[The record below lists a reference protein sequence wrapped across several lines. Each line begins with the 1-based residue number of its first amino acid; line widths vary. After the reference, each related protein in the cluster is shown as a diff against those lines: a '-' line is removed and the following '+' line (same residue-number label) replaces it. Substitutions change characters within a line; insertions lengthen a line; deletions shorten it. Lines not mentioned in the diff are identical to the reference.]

1 MNGSRST
8 SPRPGDRSSLDAL
21 NRTIKGLE
29 SRIEGLMQASREP
42 RHAEAA
48 PLPRQL
54 AEDRTTTAPPLFPAS
69 PTPGSIDPLQEI
81 RNRQRMLAAARED
94 AVRAEPAAPP
104 AMPRPRLERRP
115 EARPAEP
122 HRPVPPQ
129 GATRASGDDIS
140 LREIAEAL
148 VSLRQELKQDIADGV
163 AQEMNALRAEVTSI
177 RSVAQEQQIGDA
189 LRHDLARLADGI
201 ETLGHRGGPEA
212 DALRREYDEL
222 RSVLEGLAREDSL
235 RHLDARWQGI
245 EDRIVDFDT
254 QELRED
260 LVGLAY
266 RIDDIK
272 NQLGS
277 MNNGPAVRGM
287 EQKLMAIAT
296 VMEQLGS
303 RMQPNDEALNEQFVL
318 LADRL
323 DEISRAI
330 AAGSRAAS
338 ASAADHTAF
347 QRLESRIA
355 GLSEQIDTMA
365 TSPRAESDEGLSE
378 RIEALS
384 GRIEQLSTEEVAL
397 RLEERLEQL
406 SQMLAQPS
414 RPDEQSGLTEYLAD
428 ISDKIDRL
436 GHGQINEALAERL
449 DYLAR
454 RIDEMDYNQSLQ
466 QPAAEQA
473 AIGRIEDRL
482 SDIAARLDETV
493 QGPIGD
499 SAALKSLEAQISH
512 LSSLMSDPSRAASP
526 EIENRVTALESYV
539 STNDEYIIEAARQA
553 AEAVVDSFARRGNS
567 AAPAMDMSALTALAE
582 DLRQLEELTRSTEAR
597 SQHTLNALHSTLVQ
611 IADRLDT
618 MEDRYAPA
626 VAQQP
631 AMQQNAA
638 PWERASA
645 GPVAAPTD
653 PFKPAGP
660 SPEVDDFHADL
671 LQSLAGSTSHTAVR
685 APDARAPGSTE
696 KDGAA
701 PEVEADQPTVDPDGS
716 PATMAE
722 EEPSRQGI
730 FTKISQRL
738 RPGQKTVAS
747 TSGRTV
753 VDPAPSLDPVD
764 MLPPEREHEPLEP
777 GSGTPDVR
785 QILERVRASQAAA
798 GGGGTQASVS
808 ERADYIAA
816 ARRAAKAAALETDPS
831 SATGGSK
838 NPGNSV
844 IGSALSRQ
852 RRPIMMA
859 VGAVLLAVMAIPLVQ
874 TLTSGEEAPLPPAVT
889 QAPVSDEAPEGE
901 ADLAE
906 ATDAPAEAPDVVAG
920 PASTTPAETTAEI
933 SPAGGPA
940 AEDAA
945 PAAVTPVARDTQQAS
960 MMEPRPA
967 AGVASTLN
975 APAPAEAAPEAAGTA
990 AAEPTAPAIVV
1001 PASIGPKSL
1010 TDAAEAGDP
1019 VALFEIGA
1027 RYTEGRGV
1035 AVDLS
1040 EAATWYRLSA
1050 DRGFPP
1056 AQYRLGNLFEKGTGI
1071 ERDLDKAMT
1080 YYQQAAAAGNASAMH
1095 NLAVLNA
1102 SGAEGELD
1110 YAAAADWFKKAAE
1123 LGVSDSQ
1130 FNLAILYARGN
1141 GTTQNLVES
1150 YKWFAIAAKGGDQ
1163 DAAQKRDEVAKA
1175 MRQQDLEAARAA
1187 VEAWKPKP
1195 LDTRANGVQLPD
1207 EWAGEMAVKTSSVDM
1222 EKAIRNIQAIL
1233 NKNGFDAGAPDGK
1246 MGQKTIGA
1254 IKEFQTSLGQE
1265 PTGKID
1271 DAMVKELLARNN

>member
-29 SRIEGLMQASREP
+29 SRIDGLMQASREP
-42 RHAEAA
+42 RRVDTPPAPGQAATDHLPSASAHVGSPA
-48 PLPRQL
+48 PL
-54 AEDRTTTAPPLFPAS
+54 S
-69 PTPGSIDPLQEI
+69 PSPSSIDALQEI
-81 RNRQRMLAAARED
+81 RNRQRMLAAAREEIS
-94 AVRAEPAAPP
+94 RTEPVAPP
-104 AMPRPRLERRP
+104 VMPRPRMERRP
-115 EARPAEP
+115 ELRVPEPPRPAPAHSVAARPNDE
-122 HRPVPPQ
+122 
-129 GATRASGDDIS
+129 IS

-148 VSLRQELKQDIADGV
+148 VSLRQELKQDIAEGV

-177 RSVAQEQQIGDA
+177 RSDAQEQQIGDE

-212 DALRREYDEL
+212 DALRGEYNEL

-235 RHLDARWQGI
+235 RHIDARWQGI
-245 EDRIVDFDT
+245 EERIVDFDT

-272 NQLGS
+272 NQLAS
-277 MNNGPAVRGM
+277 MNNGPAVRGI
-287 EQKLMAIAT
+287 EQKLVAVAT

-303 RMQPNDEALNEQFVL
+303 RMLPNDDTLNEQFVL
-318 LADRL
+318 LAERL

-338 ASAADHTAF
+338 ASAADHSAF

-355 GLSEQIDTMA
+355 GLADQIDTMA
-365 TSPRAESDEGLSE
+365 TNPPTAPNDGLSE

-384 GRIEQLSTEEVAL
+384 GRIEQLSSEEVAL

-406 SQMLAQPS
+406 SYMLSQPS
-414 RPDEQSGLTEYLAD
+414 RSDEQPGLTEYLAD

-436 GHGQINEALAERL
+436 GHGQVNEALAERL

-466 QPAAEQA
+466 QPATEQA

-499 SAALKSLEAQISH
+499 SVALKSLEAQISH
-512 LSSLMSDPSRAASP
+512 LSSLMSDPARAQPASP
-526 EIENRVTALESYV
+526 EIDNRVTALESYM

-553 AEAVVDSFARRGNS
+553 AEAVVDSFTRRGQS

-582 DLRQLEELTRSTEAR
+582 DLRQLEELTRSTEER
-597 SQHTLNALHSTLVQ
+597 SQHTLNALHATLVQ

-626 VAQQP
+626 IPQQP
-631 AMQQNAA
+631 VAPQTADQWNAA
-638 PWERASA
+638 SALSVGALAQDARSARAFAS
-645 GPVAAPTD
+645 
-653 PFKPAGP
+653 
-660 SPEVDDFHADL
+660 VDDSHSDL
-671 LQSLAGSTSHTAVR
+671 IHSLAGSTSHAGVRRQDAPILGTTGDDLADAPMTADTMEG
-685 APDARAPGSTE
+685 PSI
-696 KDGAA
+696 
-701 PEVEADQPTVDPDGS
+701 DPDQNTVAQAGEKAAK
-716 PATMAE
+716 P
-722 EEPSRQGI
+722 GLLG
-730 FTKISQRL
+730 KISQRL
-738 RPGQKTVAS
+738 RPGQKQVAS
-747 TSGRTV
+747 TPGRTV

-764 MLPPEREHEPLEP
+764 MLSPEREHEPLEP

-798 GGGGTQASVS
+798 SGSGPQASVT

-816 ARRAAKAAALETDPS
+816 ARRAAKAAALETDP
-831 SATGGSK
+831 ATSTSGPKKAGGSA
-838 NPGNSV
+838 V
-844 IGSALSRQ
+844 GSTFSRH

-859 VGAVLLAVMAIPLVQ
+859 IGAVLLALMALPLAK
-874 TLTSGEEAPLPPAVT
+874 TLTSGDQAPQPPAVT
-889 QAPVSDEAPEGE
+889 EAP
-901 ADLAE
+901 
-906 ATDAPAEAPDVVAG
+906 ATEE
-920 PASTTPAETTAEI
+920 TPAEGSAIAADPVAMALQETAAT
-933 SPAGGPA
+933 SPSATAVP
-940 AEDAA
+940 EDAA
-945 PAAVTPVARDTQQAS
+945 PASVTPVTRETQQAS
-960 MMEPRPA
+960 MMDPRPA
-967 AGVASTLN
+967 EGIASTLER
-975 APAPAEAAPEAAGTA
+975 PQPEEAAPALASATTTA
-990 AAEPTAPAIVV
+990 VPPIIV
-1001 PASIGPKSL
+1001 PASIGPESL
-1010 TDAAEAGDP
+1010 AKAAEAGDP
-1019 VALFEIGA
+1019 IALFEIGA
-1027 RYTEGRGV
+1027 RFTDGRGV
-1035 AVDLS
+1035 ATDLS
-1040 EAATWYRLSA
+1040 EAANWYKLSA
-1050 DRGFPP
+1050 DRGLAP
-1056 AQYRLGNLFEKGTGI
+1056 AQYRIGNLFEKGTGV
-1071 ERDLDKAMT
+1071 ERDLDRAMA
-1080 YYQQAAAAGNASAMH
+1080 YYQQAAEAGNASAMH

-1102 SGAEGELD
+1102 SGAKGEPD
-1110 YAAAADWFKKAAE
+1110 YAAAADWFHKAAE

-1141 GTTQNLVES
+1141 GTAQNLVES
-1150 YKWFAIAAKGGDQ
+1150 YKWFAIAANGGDA

-1187 VEAWKPKP
+1187 VEAWTAQP
-1195 LDTRANGVQLPD
+1195 LNAEANGVQLPD
-1207 EWAGEMAVKTSSVDM
+1207 EWAGETPVKTSSVDM

-1246 MGQKTIGA
+1246 MGQKTISA

-1265 PTGKID
+1265 PTGTIN
-1271 DAMVKELLARNN
+1271 DALVKELLSRNS

>member
-1 MNGSRST
+1 
-8 SPRPGDRSSLDAL
+8 
-21 NRTIKGLE
+21 
-29 SRIEGLMQASREP
+29 
-42 RHAEAA
+42 
-48 PLPRQL
+48 
-54 AEDRTTTAPPLFPAS
+54 
-69 PTPGSIDPLQEI
+69 
-81 RNRQRMLAAARED
+81 
-94 AVRAEPAAPP
+94 
-104 AMPRPRLERRP
+104 
-115 EARPAEP
+115 
-122 HRPVPPQ
+122 
-129 GATRASGDDIS
+129 
-140 LREIAEAL
+140 
-148 VSLRQELKQDIADGV
+148 
-163 AQEMNALRAEVTSI
+163 
-177 RSVAQEQQIGDA
+177 
-189 LRHDLARLADGI
+189 
-201 ETLGHRGGPEA
+201 
-212 DALRREYDEL
+212 
-222 RSVLEGLAREDSL
+222 
-235 RHLDARWQGI
+235 
-245 EDRIVDFDT
+245 
-254 QELRED
+254 
-260 LVGLAY
+260 
-266 RIDDIK
+266 
-272 NQLGS
+272 
-277 MNNGPAVRGM
+277 
-287 EQKLMAIAT
+287 MAIAT

-303 RMQPNDEALNEQFVL
+303 RMQPNDEALNEQFLL

-338 ASAADHTAF
+338 ASAADHSAF

-355 GLSEQIDTMA
+355 GLSDQIDTMA
-365 TSPRAESDEGLSE
+365 TSPRTGPIDGLSE

-436 GHGQINEALAERL
+436 GQGQVNEALAERL

-473 AIGRIEDRL
+473 AIGRIEHRL
-482 SDIAARLDETV
+482 SAIAARLDETV

-499 SAALKSLEAQISH
+499 TAALKSLETQISH
-512 LSSLMSDPSRAASP
+512 LSSLMSEPSRAAAP
-526 EIENRVTALESYV
+526 EIENRVIALESYV
-539 STNDEYIIEAARQA
+539 TTNDEYIIEAARQA
-553 AEAVVDSFARRGNS
+553 AEAVVDSFARRGQS

-582 DLRQLEELTRSTEAR
+582 DLRQLEALTRSTEER

-618 MEDRYAPA
+618 MEDRYAPTP
-626 VAQQP
+626 AQHLVMP
-631 AMQQNAA
+631 QNTTPRGTASDA
-638 PWERASA
+638 PVTGRTDRFGTEASL
-645 GPVAAPTD
+645 
-653 PFKPAGP
+653 
-660 SPEVDDFHADL
+660 SDDGVHADRMH
-671 LQSLAGSTSHTAVR
+671 SLAASTSHTAVR
-685 APDARAPGSTE
+685 ATNTPAAGGPDEA
-696 KDGAA
+696 AA
-701 PEVEADQPTVDPDGS
+701 PAVEADQPTVDPDMA
-716 PATMAE
+716 PATMAA

-730 FTKISQRL
+730 FNRISQRL
-738 RPGQKTVAS
+738 RPGQKPTAS
-747 TSGRTV
+747 TPGRTV
-753 VDPAPSLDPVD
+753 VDPAPPLDPVD

-798 GGGGTQASVS
+798 GASGTQASVS

-816 ARRAAKAAALETDPS
+816 ARRAAKAAALESDPA

-859 VGAVLLAVMAIPLVQ
+859 VGAVLLALMAIPLVQ
-874 TLTSGEEAPLPPAVT
+874 TLTSGEEAPLPPMAAE
-889 QAPVSDEAPEGE
+889 APVPDEAP
-901 ADLAE
+901 ADETTLA
-906 ATDAPAEAPDVVAG
+906 AVADAPAEDTDVVSG
-920 PASTTPAETTAEI
+920 SASTTPVTTAPI
-933 SPAGGPA
+933 SPAASPPA
-940 AEDAA
+940 IA
-945 PAAVTPVARDTQQAS
+945 PVVRDTQQAS
-960 MMEPRPA
+960 VMDPRPA

-975 APAPAEAAPEAAGTA
+975 APAPAEAAPTTA
-990 AAEPTAPAIVV
+990 DTTAVAPTSPAIVV

-1035 AVDLS
+1035 ASDLS
-1040 EAATWYRLSA
+1040 EAANWYRLSA

-1071 ERDLDKAMT
+1071 ERDLDKALA
-1080 YYQQAAAAGNASAMH
+1080 YYEQAAAAGNASAMH

-1102 SGAEGELD
+1102 SGAEGGPD

-1187 VEAWKPKP
+1187 VEAWKPQP

-1207 EWAGEMAVKTSSVDM
+1207 EWAGETAVKTSSVDM

-1233 NKNGFDAGAPDGK
+1233 NKNGFDAGEPDGK

-1265 PTGKID
+1265 PTGKIN
-1271 DAMVKELLARNN
+1271 DAMVKELLARNS